1 MSRDY
6 GELEREFIDGLADD
20 TGRDLAAWM
29 KLIDSRAFAHR
40 NDMIDWLRQHGL
52 TFAKASRL
60 ERIHHN
66 GGKPLYGERPVPR
79 LTEPAADPAVPAM
92 ARAVTEP
99 PSSPP
104 PENPAPAVTTPSP
117 APAEPPPTMRTAAAD
132 NAPTATELAAFLT
145 RAKGYRPLAEL
156 LLRTIRDTIPDVE
169 IRLADTHADFSAPAL
184 FGALSL
190 TAKDVRLSLAL
201 GDHPFEGELKRLR
214 LPGIDPL
221 LTHTLVLSD
230 ARRIDGTLRQ
240 LIVTAVAAA
249 NTREKR

>member
-29 KLIDSRAFAHR
+29 QLIDSREFAHR

-66 GGKPLYGERPVPR
+66 GGKPLYGERSVARPV
-79 LTEPAADPAVPAM
+79 EPSAASLPAEPVARPAMMPAVA
-92 ARAVTEP
+92 AQP
-99 PSSPP
+99 PVAAAP
-104 PENPAPAVTTPSP
+104 PAPATALPVTPPLSASAPSP
-117 APAEPPPTMRTAAAD
+117 QD
-132 NAPTATELAAFLT
+132 LAAFLA

-156 LLRTIRDTIPDVE
+156 LLRTIRGTIPDVE
-169 IRLADTHADFSAPAL
+169 IRLADTHADLSAPAL
-184 FGALSL
+184 FGAVSM

-214 LPGIDPL
+214 LPGIDPH

-230 ARRIDGTLRQ
+230 ARRIDGTLQR
-240 LIVTAVAAA
+240 LIVTAVATA
-249 NTREKR
+249 NSREKR